1 MPTSCTST
9 NYFNRKKA
17 KHYMTFDEFN
27 LTPDLLDA
35 IYYMGFR
42 DATPIQEQA
51 IPSILSGKDLIA
63 CAQTGTGKTAAFLL
77 PILNF
82 IAEKHSTH
90 THTLILVPTRELAI
104 QIDQQI
110 QGLAY
115 TLSITSIAIYG
126 GGDGS
131 DWGQQKSAL
140 TKGAD
145 IIVATPGKLISHLSQ
160 GYVQFDNIETL
171 VLDEADR
178 MLDIGFYD
186 DIMRIISYLP
196 KRRQTLMF
204 SATMPP
210 KIRSLSKQILQS
222 PVEIALE
229 MSKPAE
235 GVVQVSYLVYENQ
248 KTPLINHLIS
258 DKPEYHSIL
267 IFTSTKKKVNE
278 IVRGMRSKKYKVEG
292 ISSDLEQKER
302 EEILLRFRSRETRV
316 LVATDV
322 LSRGIDIKDIN
333 LVVNYDVPGDA
344 EDYVH
349 RIGRTARADTTGV
362 AVTLVNETDMPKLH
376 RIERLIEKEVYKAPL
391 PEFLGEGPAW
401 KIRATTPREHFKKKG
416 GVKYG
421 QPKKEGRRDAPQ
433 NAGSTGGM
441 SDKAPGNKPGYR
453 KKKKINPDGIQN
465 QRNTNR

>member
-1 MPTSCTST
+1 
-9 NYFNRKKA
+9 
-17 KHYMTFDEFN
+17 MTFDDFS
-27 LTPDLLDA
+27 LTPEILDA
-35 IYYMGFR
+35 LYYMGFR

-77 PILNF
+77 PVLDFQARKQTTDTN
-82 IAEKHSTH
+82 
-90 THTLILVPTRELAI
+90 TLILVPTRELAI

-110 QGLAY
+110 QGFAY
-115 TLSITSIAIYG
+115 TLNISSIAIYG

-131 DWGQQKSAL
+131 DWGQQKLAL

-145 IIVATPGKLISHLSQ
+145 IIVATPGKLISHLNQ
-160 GYVQFDNIETL
+160 GYVKFDKIEHL
-171 VLDEADR
+171 ILDEADR

-186 DIMRIISYLP
+186 DIMKIISFVP
-196 KRRQTLMF
+196 KKRQTLMF
-204 SATMPP
+204 SATMPS
-210 KIRSLSKQILQS
+210 KIRSFAKQILQN

-235 GVVQVSYLVYENQ
+235 GVIQAAYLVYENQ
-248 KTPLINHLIS
+248 KTPLINSLIA

-267 IFTSTKKKVNE
+267 IFSSTKKKLND
-278 IVRGMRSKKYKVEG
+278 IVRGLRSKKYKVEG

-349 RIGRTARADTTGV
+349 RIGRTARAETTGV
-362 AVTLVNETDMPKLH
+362 AVTLVNEADMIKMH
-376 RIERLIEKEVYKAPL
+376 RIEKLIEKEVYKTPL
-391 PEFLGEGPAW
+391 PEFLGQGPEW
-401 KIRATTPREHFKKKG
+401 KLRPSTPREHIRKKG
-416 GVKYG
+416 GFN
-421 QPKKEGRRDAPQ
+421 QQRRQKEGSP
-433 NAGSTGGM
+433 
-441 SDKAPGNKPGYR
+441 KANTNQKENIKGEDIVQR
-453 KKKKINPDGIQN
+453 KKILSPKPKQDNI
-465 QRNTNR
+465 